1 MKLRSQNLMR
11 MKQASKIQHVLRDVD
26 IQKASS
32 LFDIDEATLHRLND
46 QFLLNVEYIREELIK
61 HDWNKLV
68 KGLKYLVDQNQG
80 YTYPEVSKAV
90 CDNTTSA
97 VEHLRISSRA
107 TIIEIWC
114 SVKGVAQESQK
125 SFMSVLVVFAVTAL
139 QRLWIFN

>member
-90 CDNTTSA
+90 CDNYNISRRTLTNILKSNHNRNM
-97 VEHLRISSRA
+97 VFCKRCGTRISKVLYER
-107 TIIEIWC
+107 TGGLC
-114 SVKGVAQESQK
+114 SNCVAETLD
-125 SFMSVLVVFAVTAL
+125 F
-139 QRLWIFN
+139 